1 MENSHSK
8 GKKFYFPFLIFQPAQ
23 QIKTSRYFV
32 YFYNKTLIM
41 KYNIFVFIFVLSS
54 NFLFAQTQSYNV
66 VFDLT
71 SGDSTDH
78 QSLIRWI
85 RGISSANP
93 DAKLEVVFYGQSLN
107 MIEKGKSAVEADVK
121 ELLARKAVSLK
132 VCAVAMKHH
141 GVKESDLLPNIGIV
155 PDGIYELVVKQSEG
169 WGYIKVGH

>member
-1 MENSHSK
+1 
-8 GKKFYFPFLIFQPAQ
+8 
-23 QIKTSRYFV
+23 
-32 YFYNKTLIM
+32 M

-132 VCAVAMKHH
+132 VCAVAMKRHQIEKSQLIS
-141 GVKESDLLPNIGIV
+141 GVDIV
-155 PDGIYELVVKQSEG
+155 PDGIYEIITKEREG
-169 WGYIKVGH
+169 WGYIKVAR